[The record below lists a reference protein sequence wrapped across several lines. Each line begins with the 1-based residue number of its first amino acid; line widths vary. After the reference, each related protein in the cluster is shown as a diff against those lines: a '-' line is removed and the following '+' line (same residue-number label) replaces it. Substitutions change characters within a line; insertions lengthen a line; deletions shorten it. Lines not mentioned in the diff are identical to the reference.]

1 MIVSV
6 IAVKRRPKQSDK
18 RKAQA
23 VGSKHSR
30 ALTPG
35 RLAQAITGDAWT
47 LHILRH
53 AFAGARRYSAFRDR
67 LRGEG
72 MPIPELVLADRL
84 RRLVTLSVLDRRAG
98 VAETSHREYWLTERG
113 LELWTILIAI
123 RDWEG
128 QYAVSRRGRASDKI
142 IHTRCGHA
150 IHPVLSCGRCGVS
163 ITARD
168 TEVDESGPVALATP
182 PAAVPNYR
190 RSNAA
195 NRGSGARF
203 LRTQALQILGDRW
216 SNTLCGALFLGLHG
230 FDELRS
236 FLSIPPAIL
245 ANRLAKFVAL
255 GILRREPHAQGPR
268 RRFYRLTDKGL
279 ALFPVVFFTVDW
291 GNRWL
296 AAHPEDFRV
305 IHMRC
310 GVAFR
315 PAFRCS
321 HCGETLDWRDIRPVP

>member
-1 MIVSV
+1 V
-6 IAVKRRPKQSDK
+6 IAAAKRRPKHPDK
-18 RKAQA
+18 PKGQA
-23 VGSKHSR
+23 DGTKHCR

-35 RLAQAITGDAWT
+35 RLAQAVTGDAWT

-67 LRGEG
+67 LRAEG

-84 RRLVTLSVLDRRAG
+84 RRLVTLRVLDRRTG
-98 VAETSHREYWLTERG
+98 TSETSRREYWLTDRG
-113 LELWTILIAI
+113 LALWTILIAI
-123 RDWEG
+123 RDWEA
-128 QYAVSRRGRASDKI
+128 QYTAPGRGRVSKHI
-142 IHTRCGHA
+142 VHTRCGQT
-150 IHPVLSCGRCGVS
+150 IQPVLSCGHCGVQ

-168 TEVDESGPVALATP
+168 TEVDDSGAVALATP
-182 PAAVPNYR
+182 PPTAPNYR
-190 RSNAA
+190 RSNAVI
-195 NRGSGARF
+195 RGAGGRF

-230 FDELRS
+230 FDELRR

-255 GILRREPHAQGPR
+255 GILRREPHAKGPR

-279 ALFPVVFFTVDW
+279 ALFAVVFFTVDW

-296 AAHPEDFRV
+296 ASHPEDFRV
-305 IHMRC
+305 IHKRC

-321 HCGETLDWRDIRPVP
+321 HCGGPLAWHEVQLVP

>member
-1 MIVSV
+1 V
-6 IAVKRRPKQSDK
+6 IAAEAPPKQSDN

-128 QYAVSRRGRASDKI
+128 QYAVPRRGRAADRI
-142 IHTRCGHA
+142 VHTRCGHA
-150 IHPVLSCGRCGVS
+150 IH
-163 ITARD
+163 
-168 TEVDESGPVALATP
+168 
-182 PAAVPNYR
+182 
-190 RSNAA
+190 
-195 NRGSGARF
+195 
-203 LRTQALQILGDRW
+203 
-216 SNTLCGALFLGLHG
+216 LC
-230 FDELRS
+230 
-236 FLSIPPAIL
+236 
-245 ANRLAKFVAL
+245 
-255 GILRREPHAQGPR
+255 
-268 RRFYRLTDKGL
+268 
-279 ALFPVVFFTVDW
+279 
-291 GNRWL
+291 
-296 AAHPEDFRV
+296 
-305 IHMRC
+305 
-310 GVAFR
+310 
-315 PAFRCS
+315 
-321 HCGETLDWRDIRPVP
+321 

>member
-1 MIVSV
+1 MI
-6 IAVKRRPKQSDK
+6 ATKRRPKYSW
-18 RKAQA
+18 RPGAPA
-23 VGSKHSR
+23 GGTKHSR

-35 RLAQAITGDAWT
+35 RLAQAVTGDAWT

-53 AFAGARRYSAFRDR
+53 GFQGAHRYSVFRDR
-67 LRGEG
+67 LRAEG

-84 RRLVTLSVLDRRAG
+84 RRLVTLGVLERRPTAP
-98 VAETSHREYWLTERG
+98 ETVRREYWLTVRG

-128 QYAVSRRGRASDKI
+128 RYAGLRKERASDKL
-142 IHTRCGHA
+142 IHARCGHA
-150 IHPVLSCGRCGVS
+150 IHPVLSCGECGDT

-168 TEVDESGPVALATP
+168 TEVDESGPVALASP
-182 PAAVPNYR
+182 PATAPNYR

-195 NRGSGARF
+195 ERGSGAKF

-236 FLSIPPAIL
+236 FLAIPPAIL
-245 ANRLAKFVAL
+245 ANRLAKFVTL
-255 GILRREPHAQGPR
+255 GILRREPHTEGLR

-279 ALFPVVFFTVDW
+279 ALFPVVLFTVDW

-296 AAHPEDFRV
+296 AAHPQDFRV
-305 IHMRC
+305 IHKGC
-310 GVAFR
+310 GEAFR
-315 PAFRCS
+315 PAFVCS
-321 HCGETLDWRDIRPVP
+321 HCSERLDWRDVQLVP

>member
-1 MIVSV
+1 MVSA
-6 IAVKRRPKQSDK
+6 IAAKRRPRHPDK
-18 RKAQA
+18 PKGQA
-23 VGSKHSR
+23 SGTKHSR

-35 RLAQAITGDAWT
+35 RLAQAVTGDAWT

-53 AFAGARRYSAFRDR
+53 AFQGARRYSVFRDR
-67 LRGEG
+67 LRAEG

-84 RRLVTLSVLDRRAG
+84 RRLVTHSVLDRRAG
-98 VAETSHREYWLTERG
+98 VSETSHREYWLTECG
-113 LELWTILIAI
+113 IELWTILIAI
-123 RDWEG
+123 RDWES
-128 QYAVSRRGRASDKI
+128 QYAVSRRSRASERI
-142 IHTRCGHA
+142 VHARCGHA
-150 IHPVLSCGRCGVS
+150 IHPVLSCGRCGVP

-168 TEVDESGPVALATP
+168 TEVDESGPVALVTP
-182 PAAVPNYR
+182 PAAAPNYR

-195 NRGSGARF
+195 NRGSGGRF

-230 FDELRS
+230 FDELRG

-305 IHMRC
+305 IHKQC
-310 GVAFR
+310 GAAFR
-315 PAFRCS
+315 PAFVCS
-321 HCGETLDWRDIRPVP
+321 HCGLPLHWRDISLVSY